1 VSRAATTTDC
11 RFCGES
17 FSPRGIQPHE
27 QWCDENPN
35 AGTPP
40 EEQSETG
47 SDAGGRLS
55 DQTSES
61 PELPTSE
68 TLAPEQE
75 STGDTGGD
83 GCPLCGNP
91 EVIDADE
98 ARARL
103 TRESGGKLPEK
114 ADVAL
119 SLSEQYCTDPDCGAV
134 WTDRSEAVTMEAVM
148 NA

>member
-1 VSRAATTTDC
+1 MSQAATTDC
-11 RFCGES
+11 QYCGKS
-17 FSPRGIQPHE
+17 CAPRGLHVHE
-27 QWCDENPN
+27 KWCSENPQN
-35 AGTPP
+35 N
-40 EEQSETG
+40 EQQSETG
-47 SDAGGRLS
+47 SDAGGALS

-61 PELPTSE
+61 PELPESN

-83 GCPLCGNP
+83 GCPLCGNS

-134 WTDRSEAVTMEAVM
+134 WTERSEAVTMEAVM